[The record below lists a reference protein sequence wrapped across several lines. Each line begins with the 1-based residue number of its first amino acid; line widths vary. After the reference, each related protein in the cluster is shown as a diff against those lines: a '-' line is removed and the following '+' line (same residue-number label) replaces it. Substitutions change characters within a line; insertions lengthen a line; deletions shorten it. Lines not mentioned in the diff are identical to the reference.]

1 MLIDRYNFAHSTTN
15 DVAVHAIEHV
25 VAAVAAHQ
33 PAAPLLLKTL
43 AHAPRLPGALA
54 LQGLASVIMASDT
67 SLAFSRQLAAQ
78 SAAALTE
85 AGGGTASERAVVEA
99 HAVASQGHLQAAA
112 KRLEAHIWTAPKDFL
127 AIKLAHALR
136 FMSGQIA
143 PMRAT
148 VEAVLPEWRA
158 TDAGYGYLLGCHAF
172 SLEESGQFADAERTG
187 RKAIAHAPDDVWG
200 IHAVAHVME
209 MGGRSAEGIDWLT
222 PTTALWKTCGN
233 FGGHLAWH
241 LALFQLSRGEH
252 GEALAVFDRYLQTAA
267 TCDFRDVANATSLLW
282 RLEQEGVAV
291 GTRWDVVGSIA
302 HERRRDTAYVFGT
315 MHCLL
320 ALIGSRQWT
329 AAHDLVAALEASAAD
344 GATDQAV
351 VAGKVGVELART
363 ILAMAEHGKA
373 GVPLAKLGVELGC
386 LGGSIAQRDVF
397 LRTLLLI
404 ATETGDEIGMVSLK
418 SLRSRQR
425 HADGFL
431 RMVERRQSERCTRVA
446 LSA

>member
-1 MLIDRYNFAHSTTN
+1 MIQDRYSFAHSTTS
-15 DVAVHAIEHV
+15 DGAVQAFEQV
-25 VAAVAAHQ
+25 VAAVAAHR
-33 PAAPLLLKTL
+33 PAAPLLQTTF

-54 LQGLASVIMASDT
+54 LQGLAAVIMASDT
-67 SLAFSRQLAAQ
+67 SMAFSRQLAAQ

-85 AGGGTASERAVVEA
+85 AGGGTANERAHVEA
-99 HAVASQGHLQAAA
+99 HALAAHGQLQAAA
-112 KRLEAHIWTAPKDFL
+112 KRLEAHIATAPKDFL

-143 PMRAT
+143 PMLAT
-148 VEAVLPEWRA
+148 VEAVLPAWRA

-172 SLEESGQFADAERTG
+172 SLEESGRFAEAERTG
-187 RKAIAHAPDDVWG
+187 RQAITHAPNDVWG

-209 MGGRSAEGIDWLT
+209 MGGRSAEGIGWLT
-222 PTTALWKTCGN
+222 PTTTLWKTCGN

-252 GEALAVFDRYLQTAA
+252 AAALAVFDHYLKTAA

-291 GTRWDVVGSIA
+291 GTRWDAVGRIA
-302 HERRRDTAYVFGT
+302 HDRRRDTAYVFGT
-315 MHCLL
+315 LHCLL

-329 AAHDLVAALEASAAD
+329 AAHDLVAALEKSAAS
-344 GATDQAV
+344 GATDQAL

-363 ILAMAEHGKA
+363 LLAMAERGKA
-373 GVPLAKLGVELGC
+373 GIPMARLGAELGC

-404 ATETGDEIGMVSLK
+404 ATETGDEIGTAALQSI
-418 SLRSRQR
+418 RARQR

-431 RMVERRQSERCTRVA
+431 QLVARRQSERCVRLA